1 MGSCDER
8 RNSRAT
14 AQQTAA
20 NSGAAGDVSLRR
32 ENERGFFPAG
42 GEGENEEGTERS
54 RGGRG
59 VNDSL
64 RAYESATRVIH
75 K

>member
-1 MGSCDER
+1 M
-8 RNSRAT
+8 
-14 AQQTAA
+14 AA
-20 NSGAAGDVSLRR
+20 AAGVVPLRR
-32 ENERGFFPAG
+32 ENERGFFPAV

-59 VNDSL
+59 VNDSI
-64 RAYESATRVIH
+64 RAHESATRVIQ